1 MDRHTCLARPFSAV
15 LLLGRLEGWFALPFL
30 KQGTERFA
38 VSYSSEE
45 DLLMDTI
52 RFNYLIT
59 SLLLTPFVAF
69 AAYIAWLVVPVVVRE
84 VVPEVVRAVTNI

>member
-1 MDRHTCLARPFSAV
+1 
-15 LLLGRLEGWFALPFL
+15 
-30 KQGTERFA
+30 
-38 VSYSSEE
+38 
-45 DLLMDTI
+45 MDTI

>member
-15 LLLGRLEGWFALPFL
+15 LRPGPHDGWFAFAVS
-30 KQGTERFA
+30 KKGTERSS
-38 VSYSSEE
+38 VSYQGEE

-84 VVPEVVRAVTNI
+84 VAPEVVRAVTNI